1 MVSKISLTVDKLVV
15 VSILSTLVVVMV
27 PRSCAIVVGKID
39 SLVVNVGVL
48 SSTVEVSATARVV
61 DSVLEYEIVVLSSL

>member
-48 SSTVEVSATARVV
+48 SSTVEVSATVRVV